1 MFIQAR
7 KLSIARGFSEAAV
20 NKFKTSTLLPQ
31 QPGFDSIETYVRSVN
46 KESEEV
52 LVLLKRGTKKDWQN
66 WEKFDVHKAGHRI
79 KKERPEYI
87 LGMEM
92 SYYES
97 F

>member
-7 KLSIARGFSEAAV
+7 KLSVARGFSEAAV

-52 LVLLKRGTKKDWQN
+52 LVLIKWGTKKDW
-66 WEKFDVHKAGHRI
+66 
-79 KKERPEYI
+79 
-87 LGMEM
+87 
-92 SYYES
+92 
-97 F
+97 

>member
-7 KLSIARGFSEAAV
+7 KLSVARGFSEAAV

-52 LVLLKRGTKKDWQN
+52 LVLIKWGTKKIGRTG
-66 WEKFDVHKAGHRI
+66 KRAMSI
-79 KKERPEYI
+79 KPVIALRKSI
-87 LGMEM
+87 L
-92 SYYES
+92 SIS
-97 F
+97 WVWK

>member
-20 NKFKTSTLLPQ
+20 NKFKTITLLPQ

-52 LVLLKRGTKKDWQN
+52 LVLIKWGTKDWQN
-66 WEKFDVHKAGHRI
+66 WEKSDVHKAGHRI
-79 KKERPEYI
+79 KKER
-87 LGMEM
+87 
-92 SYYES
+92 S
-97 F
+97 

>member
-7 KLSIARGFSEAAV
+7 KLSVARGFSVAAV

-52 LVLLKRGTKKDWQN
+52 LVL
-66 WEKFDVHKAGHRI
+66 I
-79 KKERPEYI
+79 K
-87 LGMEM
+87 
-92 SYYES
+92 
-97 F
+97 

>member
-20 NKFKTSTLLPQ
+20 NKFKTRTLLPQ

-52 LVLLKRGTKKDWQN
+52 LVLIKWGTKKDWQN
-66 WEKFDVHKAGHRI
+66 WEKSDVHKAGHRI

>member
-52 LVLLKRGTKKDWQN
+52 LVL
-66 WEKFDVHKAGHRI
+66 I
-79 KKERPEYI
+79 K
-87 LGMEM
+87 
-92 SYYES
+92 
-97 F
+97 

>member
-52 LVLLKRGTKKDWQN
+52 LVLIKWGTKKDWQN
-66 WEKFDVHKAGHRI
+66 WEKSDVHNAGHRI